1 MSTWLTILVCLI
13 VVFIVLKI
21 MTWVTKLWIKIS
33 LVVILV
39 SIFAYAVGMFF

>member
-13 VVFIVLKI
+13 IVFIVLKI

-33 LVVILV
+33 LGVLLV
-39 SIFAYAVGMFF
+39 GVAAYALGMFF